1 MIFKGINYKSFAK
14 FERRKVIMKSI
25 CKKWKYLSVMTA
37 IMMLLT
43 ILPVD
48 TKAADTKVEIT
59 DEERKE
65 QETTGDKTDSAAI
78 AAGAAA
84 LLDKEN
90 AEGDEQA
97 DIQVEESNLAQ
108 ADNNESSSQ
117 PMVEEDADMPESAV
131 EIVEEDNTMLAKAAI
146 PAAESVKEQEPV
158 SSETAIT
165 VGAAAMLEAQ
175 IVDEEKAINA
185 YVTNRAMEPEAKLEN
200 STLVMAKVNQYVNI
214 RESASQ
220 ESEKVG
226 VLYKDCGG
234 EVLETQQEWTK
245 ISSGD
250 VTGWIL
256 NEYLYFG
263 NEAKERASD
272 VGILTAHA
280 NTQLLRVRKDANK
293 ESEIIGL
300 LSEGEAVEAISEE
313 GDWVSVSY
321 EGTKGYVSSEFVN
334 VEFTVDKAESME
346 VIKAREE
353 VERARRE
360 AEAAAS
366 RNAKKEAVLATA
378 SELEILAALI
388 QCEAGGEPYEGQ
400 IAVGAVVMNRVR
412 SGGYPNSI
420 TEVIYASGQFVPA
433 SKGKME
439 SLILEKNIRSS
450 CVQAAQ
456 EAISGTCNVGDALHF
471 RRKGNRQGLIIGNH
485 VFW

>member
-1 MIFKGINYKSFAK
+1 
-14 FERRKVIMKSI
+14 
-25 CKKWKYLSVMTA
+25 
-37 IMMLLT
+37 
-43 ILPVD
+43 
-48 TKAADTKVEIT
+48 
-59 DEERKE
+59 
-65 QETTGDKTDSAAI
+65 
-78 AAGAAA
+78 
-84 LLDKEN
+84 
-90 AEGDEQA
+90 
-97 DIQVEESNLAQ
+97 
-108 ADNNESSSQ
+108 
-117 PMVEEDADMPESAV
+117 
-131 EIVEEDNTMLAKAAI
+131 
-146 PAAESVKEQEPV
+146 
-158 SSETAIT
+158 
-165 VGAAAMLEAQ
+165 
-175 IVDEEKAINA
+175 
-185 YVTNRAMEPEAKLEN
+185 MEPEAKLEN

-263 NEAKERASD
+263 NEAKELASD